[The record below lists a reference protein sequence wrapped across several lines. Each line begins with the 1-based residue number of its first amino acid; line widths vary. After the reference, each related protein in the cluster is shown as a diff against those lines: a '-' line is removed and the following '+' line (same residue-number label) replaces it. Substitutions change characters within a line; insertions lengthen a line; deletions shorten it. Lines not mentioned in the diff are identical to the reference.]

1 MMRGTQGLALV
12 SCKRLALLIGDQRES
27 RLLRIVKRAGAC
39 GFGCPPQTIV
49 RHPKRTR
56 PESPSALARN
66 GPCSFLAIHKGCD
79 VDSVLLISD
88 DSDLAQVMRDAF
100 AARGFRLA
108 WEREIERGLVHCLE
122 SPHRGL
128 LLDAVMKN
136 VGAPQLVGWLRSR
149 SPIPIVVLSTVP
161 QRASLLA
168 AFESGADDWIV
179 GPFDP
184 REVALRVCAV
194 LRRSDPH
201 RYPLRD
207 FIGVG
212 DIQIA
217 TASRLVRV
225 DGCVVGLTSVE
236 YDILEYLVREVGRVV
251 SRGELMGV
259 SCHRQASPL
268 DRSLDVHISHLRR
281 KLRRHGSHIR
291 TVRGIGYMMASAKP
305 DGVDH
310 ACGPQKRWPLEKSG

>member
-1 MMRGTQGLALV
+1 M
-12 SCKRLALLIGDQRES
+12 
-27 RLLRIVKRAGAC
+27 
-39 GFGCPPQTIV
+39 
-49 RHPKRTR
+49 
-56 PESPSALARN
+56 
-66 GPCSFLAIHKGCD
+66 
-79 VDSVLLISD
+79 DSVLLISD
-88 DSDLAQVMRDAF
+88 DSDLALVIRDAF

-108 WEREIERGLVHCLE
+108 WEPKVERGLVHCLE
-122 SPHRGL
+122 RPHRGL
-128 LLDAVMKN
+128 LLDAVMKS

-149 SPIPIVVLSTVP
+149 TPIPIVVLSTVRQP
-161 QRASLLA
+161 ASLHA

-184 REVALRVCAV
+184 DEVALRVCAV

-201 RYPLRD
+201 RYRLRD

-251 SRGELMGV
+251 SRDELMGV

-268 DRSLDVHISHLRR
+268 DRSVDVHISHLRR

-310 ACGPQKRWPLEKSG
+310 DAGEGTVIGPEAGPGAHGVQERRQL